1 MRGPFMVFLLIGY
14 CFLPTL
20 AATAQEVVHALCGT
34 VRSINPMNKTITVG
48 MNNGTVMLFNESTK
62 SKASLDFDKG
72 IRSESTTVESFT
84 KSGVRVILYYFGNG
98 DTQTAVALEDLGTGP
113 FEERSG
119 TVVKFDRHERVLTL
133 RNNSGVEETFHLNP
147 KTVAETP
154 YGAAEGLELDSKD
167 GDQVTVTASSGNGN
181 ETALF
186 IRTM

>member
-34 VRSINPMNKTITVG
+34 VRSINPINKTIAVG

-72 IRSESTTVESFT
+72 IVHEEWGPRNPLLLRERRYADRSCIGG
-84 KSGVRVILYYFGNG
+84 SGHRAIRR
-98 DTQTAVALEDLGTGP
+98 E
-113 FEERSG
+113 
-119 TVVKFDRHERVLTL
+119 KRHSRQIDSRERVLTL
-133 RNNSGVEETFHLNP
+133 KNNSGVEESFHLDP

-154 YGAAEGLELDSKD
+154 YGAMEGLELEAKD
-167 GDQVTVTASSGNGN
+167 GDHLQVTASSVNGN

-186 IRTM
+186 IHTM

>member
-1 MRGPFMVFLLIGY
+1 MRGPFMVFLFIAY
-14 CFLPTL
+14 CFLPTF
-20 AATAQEVVHALCGT
+20 AATAQEVVHALSGT
-34 VRSINPMNKTITVG
+34 VRSINPINKTIAIG

-98 DTQTAVALEDLGTGP
+98 DTRTAVALEDLGTGP
-113 FEERSG
+113 FEETSG

-133 RNNSGVEETFHLNP
+133 RSNSGVEESFHLDP

-154 YGAAEGLELDSKD
+154 YGAMEGLELEAKD
-167 GDQVTVTASSGNGN
+167 GDHLQVTASSVNGN

-186 IRTM
+186 IQTM